1 MAKEVDL
8 EKVDVSGVPPAVGA
22 IPLPAFPRISW
33 GAIFGG
39 AVAALAIWVL
49 LYTLGLALGLSTV
62 DPENPGSLRASGL
75 FTGIWSVIT
84 PLIALFVGGWVASQ
98 AAGVL
103 DRKSGSIHGL
113 VMWGVTLLLGA
124 ALTFTALGSI
134 IGGLASA
141 GKTAVQAGG
150 GALSDLAGKA
160 GGAAKA
166 FGLDAEDALAPVN
179 QRLQAEG
186 KPRVTSTQVQAA
198 TRDIVQ
204 DAVRQGRIDRS
215 LLVSSLAQNTALSPT
230 DAEEVAGRIE
240 TQWNQAR
247 SRAGQLAERAQTG
260 ALRAADATGKAFWG
274 VFAAL
279 LLGMIAAVGG
289 ALLGV
294 QRRYREWQAA
304 PARTTTVLRERPG
317 HV

>member
-1 MAKEVDL
+1 MAREEDL

-62 DPENPGSLRASGL
+62 DPQNPGSVRSSGL
-75 FTGIWSVIT
+75 FTGIWSVLT

-124 ALTFTALGSI
+124 FLTFTALGGI

-150 GALSDLAGKA
+150 GALSGLAGQA
-160 GGAAKA
+160 GGAAQA
-166 FGLDAEDALAPVN
+166 FGLDADDALAPVN

-186 KPRVTSTQVQAA
+186 KPQVTSSQVQAA
-198 TRDIVQ
+198 TRDVVQ
-204 DAVRQGRIDRS
+204 DAIRQGRLDQS
-215 LLVSSLAQNTALSPT
+215 LLVNSLSQNTALSPT
-230 DAEEVAGRIE
+230 DAQEVASRIE

-247 SRAGQLAERAQTG
+247 ARAGDLAERARTG

-294 QRRYREWQAA
+294 QRRYREWQAF
-304 PARTTTVLRERPG
+304 PDRTTRVFRERPG

>member
-1 MAKEVDL
+1 MAREEDL
-8 EKVDVSGVPPAVGA
+8 ETVDVSGVPPAVGS

-39 AVAALAIWVL
+39 AVAALAIWLL

-62 DPENPGSLRASGL
+62 DPENPGSVRSSGL
-75 FTGIWSVIT
+75 FTGIWSVLT

-124 ALTFTALGSI
+124 VLTFTALGSI

-150 GALSDLAGKA
+150 GALSDLAGQA
-160 GGAAKA
+160 GGAAQG
-166 FGLDAEDALAPVN
+166 FGLDADDALAPVN

-186 KPRVTSTQVQAA
+186 KPPVTSSQVQAA
-198 TRDIVQ
+198 TRDVVQ

-215 LLVSSLAQNTALSPT
+215 LLVNSLSQNTALSPT
-230 DAEEVAGRIE
+230 DAEEVATRIE
-240 TQWNQAR
+240 MQWNQAR
-247 SRAGQLAERAQTG
+247 ARAGQLAERAQAG

-294 QRRYREWQAA
+294 QRRYREWQAV
-304 PARTTTVLRERPG
+304 PPRTTTVLRERPG
-317 HV
+317 HI

>member
-1 MAKEVDL
+1 MAREEDL
-8 EKVDVSGVPPAVGA
+8 EKVDVSGVPLAVGS

-62 DPENPGSLRASGL
+62 DPENPGSVRSSGL

-124 ALTFTALGSI
+124 VLTFTALGSI

-150 GALSDLAGKA
+150 GALSGLAGQA
-160 GGAAKA
+160 GGAAQA
-166 FGLDAEDALAPVN
+166 FGLDADDALAPVN

-186 KPRVTSTQVQAA
+186 KPRVTSSQVLAA
-198 TRDIVQ
+198 TRDVVQ

-215 LLVSSLAQNTALSPT
+215 LLVNSLSQNTALSPT
-230 DAEEVAGRIE
+230 DVEEVAGRIE
-240 TQWNQAR
+240 MQWNQAR
-247 SRAGQLAERAQTG
+247 ARAGQMAERVQTG

-294 QRRYREWQAA
+294 QRRYREWQGT

>member
-1 MAKEVDL
+1 MAREEDL
-8 EKVDVSGVPPAVGA
+8 ETVDVSGVPPAVGS

-39 AVAALAIWVL
+39 AVAALAIWLL

-62 DPENPGSLRASGL
+62 DPENPGSVRSSGL
-75 FTGIWSVIT
+75 FTGIWSVLT

-124 ALTFTALGSI
+124 VLTFTALGSI

-150 GALSDLAGKA
+150 GALSDLAGQA
-160 GGAAKA
+160 GGAAQG
-166 FGLDAEDALAPVN
+166 FGLDADDALAPVN

-186 KPRVTSTQVQAA
+186 KPPVTSSQVQAA
-198 TRDIVQ
+198 TRDVVQ

-215 LLVSSLAQNTALSPT
+215 LLVNSLSQNTALSPT
-230 DAEEVAGRIE
+230 DAEEVATRIE
-240 TQWNQAR
+240 MQWNQAR
-247 SRAGQLAERAQTG
+247 ARAGQLAERAQAG

-279 LLGMIAAVGG
+279 LLGMIAAMGG

-317 HV
+317 HI